1 MTDSKPIP
9 IAIAGVSHHTAKVHA
24 LEAFRFG
31 DESAFLQQVKDQFRG
46 VLLLQTCNRV
56 EIIIEGDGKLLQDF
70 LYEQG
75 RTDYFLLE
83 GTDALQHL
91 FSLASGIESMI
102 VGEDQIIGQLKKA
115 IGDAQTASTSCSLLE
130 YLHQ

>member
-1 MTDSKPIP
+1 M
-9 IAIAGVSHHTAKVHA
+9 
-24 LEAFRFG
+24 
-31 DESAFLQQVKDQFRG
+31 
-46 VLLLQTCNRV
+46 

-70 LYEQG
+70 LHAQG

-102 VGEDQIIGQLKKA
+102 VGENQIIGQLKKA
-115 IGDAQTASTSCSLLE
+115 IGDAQTAGTSCSLLE
-130 YLHQ
+130 YCINKAIHVGIEVRKRTQINRGAVSVGLQQSFLRNPNWEH